1 MPRPSAIA
9 RRPGARAPRGG
20 PPPGLHSGRAPDFGT
35 RRAARQRAGVDRSP
49 GALQQPGGGGG
60 GFPCDAKTK
69 RNRRGVSTAAEETAQ
84 RPRAFVL
91 KQTHPTRF
99 VNMML
104 LITDASNEKPI
115 LPSLMEIILLK
126 QQLFAGF
133 RVSSFVVFK

>member
-1 MPRPSAIA
+1 M
-9 RRPGARAPRGG
+9 
-20 PPPGLHSGRAPDFGT
+20 
-35 RRAARQRAGVDRSP
+35 
-49 GALQQPGGGGG
+49 
-60 GFPCDAKTK
+60 
-69 RNRRGVSTAAEETAQ
+69 
-84 RPRAFVL
+84 L

-99 VNMML
+99 VNMLL

>member
-1 MPRPSAIA
+1 MP
-9 RRPGARAPRGG
+9 G
-20 PPPGLHSGRAPDFGT
+20 PQG
-35 RRAARQRAGVDRSP
+35 
-49 GALQQPGGGGG
+49 GALHQGCILAVPRISGHGELLTKGQEWTARLELCSSRGAGGGAD
-60 GFPCDAKTK
+60 FPATLK